1 MRVRGRYR
9 ANNPETV
16 PEAALAGV
24 GIALLPGYLCS
35 AARADGRFV
44 RVLPAWTPQ
53 ASFGPPSSRS
63 RRRNACRCGATRCC
77 SRSCVSSS
85 ALDVAAPRQR
95 EGPRNALTSASRSS
109 SEVPASGT
117 VIAPAEPSSSST

>member
-44 RVLPAWTPQ
+44 RVLRAWTPQ
-53 ASFGPPSSRS
+53 TSFGTRIIAFAPPERM
-63 RRRNACRCGATRCC
+63 RVRRNQVLPAY
-77 SRSCVSSS
+77 
-85 ALDVAAPRQR
+85 LRQQL
-95 EGPRNALTSASRSS
+95 GP
-109 SEVPASGT
+109 
-117 VIAPAEPSSSST
+117 